1 MVYAVRNNERF
12 GLGIVIGI
20 CGCMGAVAGGIG
32 AGGGATGGA
41 NGSCGL

>member
-12 GLGIVIGI
+12 GLIIGI
-20 CGCMGAVAGGIG
+20 GTGGDSTCGIG
-32 AGGGATGGA
+32 TGAS